1 MGKTVTNFLKPDIIS
16 SVGPLQ
22 LAAGMEGGCEAAV
35 HAMTSLFESDD
46 CDGILLVDAT
56 NAFNSLH
63 RSTAL
68 HNIRFICPEFA
79 TYIINTYRQP
89 AKLFLPDG
97 SHILSNEGTTQGDNC
112 ASGFYSISMG
122 RQKWTVGLRIHALD
136 LKITRF

>member
-79 TYIINTYRQP
+79 TYIYIINTYIYIYIGSQLNYFSRT
-89 AKLFLPDG
+89 AHIFLVTKVLPRV
-97 SHILSNEGTTQGDNC
+97 ITVLQ
-112 ASGFYSISMG
+112 AS
-122 RQKWTVGLRIHALD
+122 TL
-136 LKITRF
+136 